1 MITFKALAMLLAYP
15 EAELLAALPEIGA
28 AIDGERLL
36 PLRERSALAGF
47 LAELKDRDLYDL
59 QERYVALFD
68 RMRALS
74 LHLFEHVHGE
84 SRDRGQAMVNLLQV
98 YREHGLELAANEL
111 PDYLPVFLEYL
122 SQRPLAEAK
131 ANLAET
137 SHILQ
142 ALGSRLLEK
151 GSGYATVFSCML
163 ALAGE
168 SGLDFSG
175 RRAQPGE
182 HAEDLE
188 ALDREWAEEPAFGCG
203 PKPPKGREQAVIHVY
218 RGAAQ

>member
-1 MITFKALAMLLAYP
+1 MMTFKALAALLTYP
-15 EAELLAALPEIGA
+15 EAELVAALPEIRA
-28 AIDGERLL
+28 AIDAEGLL
-36 PLRERSALAGF
+36 PRRERAAVASF
-47 LAELKDRDLYDL
+47 LAELGDSDLYGL

-68 RMRALS
+68 RTRALS

-84 SRDRGQAMVNLLQV
+84 SRDRGQAMVNLLRV

-122 SQRPLAEAK
+122 SQRPLADAK

-137 SHILQ
+137 SHVLRE
-142 ALGSRLLEK
+142 LGKRLLDR
-151 GSGYATVFSCML
+151 GSDYAAVFSALL

-168 SGLDFSG
+168 QGMDFSG
-175 RRAQPGE
+175 SGASTDDPV
-182 HAEDLE
+182 DLD

-203 PKPPKGREQAVIHVY
+203 PKPPKGREEAVIHVY
-218 RGAAQ
+218 KGAVR